1 MTARG
6 RIATRPALIR
16 TNEPYP
22 EPGAASSSRLVRGNR
37 SAADLD
43 ALRRTC
49 NEEEE
54 NDVLGRQEIHCKPSP
69 RPDPSPGPS
78 EQQPMEDETDTNI
91 IISLDFYHRA
101 NVDPDRG
108 VRYTLVEEVIMK
120 LLIASRQSSNDW
132 LWFILSQMIFLKL
145 PGWPNDEDAP
155 AHTWAPGFSV
165 IDMTRAYVAM
175 AMFFPEEGDAAPVTK
190 FLRDPA
196 YKRFRRSILFLQARR
211 GMYQPSSTPGT
222 GYGSRG
228 SDFWKA
234 YNIIQASSHRG
245 HGCDMDWE
253 AVNRRV
259 TARRKSNNHFPLLS
273 FFSATSSSVPLYY
286 SFANSLAVA
295 AVGLISPSAPP
306 TDSQTILGRLA
317 HDYDAGQPNRP
328 DGYVEYPDLPPFQL
342 PSGATSTDKWPN
354 FMASANRF
362 EAQHPGARFAVLRLW
377 SGPQYYFEPVTDEQ
391 RRVLDFV
398 DNCGEIWA
406 WNALPKDAPWSST
419 VMRES
424 VVRRLALMDER
435 FAGQVL
441 TRGDVV
447 LVMGKTGRELLKLCS
462 CVTYALQSKP
472 WNKEVDLYKSF
483 INFTRRGLTILH
495 PDWLK

>member
-1 MTARG
+1 MTTGG
-6 RIATRPALIR
+6 RIARRPALIR

-37 SAADLD
+37 SAADMNV
-43 ALRRTC
+43 LRRTC

-54 NDVLGRQEIHCKPSP
+54 NDVLGWQEMHI
-69 RPDPSPGPS
+69 
-78 EQQPMEDETDTNI
+78 
-91 IISLDFYHRA
+91 FYHRA

-120 LLIASRQSSNDW
+120 LLIASRLSSNDW
-132 LWFILSQMIFLKL
+132 IWFILSQMIFLKL

-259 TARRKSNNHFPLLS
+259 TARL
-273 FFSATSSSVPLYY
+273 
-286 SFANSLAVA
+286 A

-483 INFTRRGLTILH
+483 INVTRRGLTILH